1 MMPSFRPLGVLL
13 EALFVTRMMTKEMET
28 VRGDLKHI
36 AETEASTGG

>member
-1 MMPSFRPLGVLL
+1 
-13 EALFVTRMMTKEMET
+13 MMTKEMET